1 MTTRI
6 GKNEAKVLEGVATN
20 LFTDTR
26 VIIEQASGV
35 MDSIYQACKKVVQGR
50 EAAHVKYLLS
60 CYKQLVNDD
69 PSISA
74 AKGTVDQITAAI
86 NKIIKEGLE
95 LPDSYTQARRLAYPP
110 KAPQSR
116 GPRAPTTTSEGS
128 ESGEGGEGTPSAGES
143 NPGRLMTPE
152 MGKLIGYLLELE
164 DAGAEEFGEAAATI
178 RNLYAE
184 FMIRSAAAREDADLA
199 DDEAEAA

>member
-35 MDSIYQACKKVVQGR
+35 MDSIYQACKAVVKGR
-50 EAAHVKYLLS
+50 EQAHVKYLLS

-86 NKIIKEGLE
+86 NKIIKEGGE

-110 KAPQSR
+110 KQSAPR
-116 GPRAPTTTSEGS
+116 GPRAPGETTE
-128 ESGEGGEGTPSAGES
+128 GEGGEGGETTTGEPARETRTLSA
-143 NPGRLMTPE
+143 RMTQLV
-152 MGKLIGYLLELE
+152 GFLLEMEADGGEAFAYAEQAIRNAYAEWTIERSLAA
-164 DAGAEEFGEAAATI
+164 DAAESLDMAEEA
-178 RNLYAE
+178 
-184 FMIRSAAAREDADLA
+184 
-199 DDEAEAA
+199 

>member
-6 GKNEAKVLEGVATN
+6 GKNEAKILEGVATN

-35 MDSIYQACKKVVQGR
+35 MDSIYQACKKVVKGR
-50 EAAHVKYLLS
+50 EQAHVKYLLS

-86 NKIIKEGLE
+86 NRILKDGGE

-110 KAPQSR
+110 KASQPR
-116 GPRAPTTTSEGS
+116 GPRAPSEGG
-128 ESGEGGEGTPSAGES
+128 ESGEGEGGTTTTTGEPARESRTLSAK
-143 NPGRLMTPE
+143 
-152 MGKLIGYLLELE
+152 MGQLIGYLLEME
-164 DAGAEEFGEAAATI
+164 ADGGEAFAYAEQAI
-178 RNLYAE
+178 RNAYAE
-184 FMIRSAAAREDADLA
+184 WTIARSLASDAAESLDMA
-199 DDEAEAA
+199 DEA

>member
-35 MDSIYQACKKVVQGR
+35 MDSIYQACKKVVTGR
-50 EAAHVKYLLS
+50 EQAHVKYLLS

-86 NKIIKEGLE
+86 NKIIKEGGE

-116 GPRAPTTTSEGS
+116 GPRAPTTTTSEGEAS
-128 ESGEGGEGTPSAGES
+128 EGEGTTSGGES
-143 NPGRLMTPE
+143 NGGRLMTPE
-152 MGKLIGYLLELE
+152 MGKLIGYLLEME
-164 DAGAEEFGEAAATI
+164 DAGAEEFGEAAMTI

-184 FMIRSAAAREDADLA
+184 FMIRNAAAREDADLA